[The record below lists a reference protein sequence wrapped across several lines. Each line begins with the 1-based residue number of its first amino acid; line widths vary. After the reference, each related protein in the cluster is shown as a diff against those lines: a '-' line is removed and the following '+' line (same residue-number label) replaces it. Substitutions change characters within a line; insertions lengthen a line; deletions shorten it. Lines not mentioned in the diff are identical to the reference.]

1 MDGTRTLVCPILV
14 GRDDL
19 LDLGDRRIR
28 EVAGGTGRFLLVAG
42 EAGLGKTRLLGAIER
57 KAAAAGFRVVRAG
70 TYPSDLQVAAA
81 ILIDLARAMQR
92 TATFETSGRAL
103 RERLEAP
110 EDASAVDAH
119 RRRRLLVLDL
129 ADILAAVARDGPA
142 VISLE
147 DLHWSDDLTLEVLEA
162 LARQIAGLPLL
173 VIGTYRSDELFPR
186 VPMREWRGRL
196 LGRREAEEIRLGR
209 LTAADTA
216 TMASLLI
223 ETGLPVARDVA
234 DAVHVRTD
242 GIPLHVEELLAVLAA
257 SGVDG
262 PAAVRG
268 AEVPDT
274 VEDAIVARLEPR
286 SSEARSIARAGAVI
300 GRAFDIDLLAAV
312 AETDTDRLTEP
323 LDELADHFVLLPARV
338 PGRYGFRHALI
349 CDAIY
354 ERIPEPE
361 RRRLHART
369 AEAALGTDYGT
380 DAFLALH
387 FERAGRRDEA
397 FEAAARGARAAAA
410 LSSNG
415 EARELYACAIRT
427 APATLPPSERAR
439 LLEALAASAAATD
452 DNTAA
457 KDAYEAAREAW
468 LAAGDRL
475 AAAALVGPLVAVRH
489 LLGEDLETR
498 AAALRAALG
507 EIESAPALH
516 QAPSDPASDRVRA
529 QLLAALAATYMLD
542 RRLEEAASYAT
553 EARRLAGIA
562 GDPATDRNAATTLGV
577 CRVFEGKM
585 EEGWSLLEGAIASAR
600 ADGLE
605 RETARGHRMLGSCAS
620 VLVEYPRAEHWLREG
635 IEHAERV
642 ELWNDRH
649 YMAAH
654 LAHVLWATGRWTAA
668 EEVARQAL
676 ADGRGGVTTRIT
688 ALHVVGFVALG
699 RDRLDDAEAALAEA
713 RDLGRRMG
721 ELQRLSPALW
731 GLAEVS
737 LARGGPGAA
746 AAALDLCREGRA
758 ASAAVDDAA
767 YLFPFVVTGVR
778 AALAAGDPQAA
789 RAWLADVEPPIR
801 ARAIPG
807 TLVAL
812 DHGAGLV
819 ALADGSTGRARTAL
833 AAAADD
839 WRAAGRA
846 WEGAWALVDLARAH
860 ARANQAPDAARVAT
874 AAVTA
879 AEALPAP
886 AIVRSAQEIVASARR
901 GRPEEPWAPLSAREF
916 EVARLI
922 AEGMT
927 NGEIATSL
935 GLSTKTVAT
944 HVEHILAK
952 LDVARRTE
960 VAAWIGSRPV
970 LHSRPHGDD
979 REQ

>member
-19 LDLGDRRIR
+19 LDLADRRIR
-28 EVAGGTGRFLLVAG
+28 EVVGGSGRFLLVAG

-57 KAAAAGFRVVRAG
+57 RAVTAGFRVVRAG

-92 TATFETSGRAL
+92 TATFEASGQAL
-103 RERLEAP
+103 RERLEVP
-110 EDASAVDAH
+110 DDGSLTDAH

-129 ADILAAVARDGPA
+129 AEVLAAVARDGPA

-162 LARQIAGLPLL
+162 LARQIADLPLL

-186 VPMREWRGRL
+186 VPMREWRARL
-196 LGRREAEEIRLGR
+196 LGRREAEEVRLGR
-209 LTAADTA
+209 LSPADTA
-216 TMASLLI
+216 RMSSLLI

-234 DAVHVRTD
+234 DAVHARTD

-257 SGVDG
+257 AGVEG

-268 AEVPDT
+268 AEVPET

-286 SSEARSIARAGAVI
+286 SSEARTIARAGAVI

-312 AETDTDRLTEP
+312 AETDADRLAEP

-349 CDAIY
+349 CDTIY
-354 ERIPEPE
+354 DRIPEPE

-369 AEAALGTDYGT
+369 AEAAAGTEYGT

-387 FERAGRRDEA
+387 FERAGRREQA
-397 FEAAARGARAAAA
+397 FAAATRGARAAAA

-415 EARELYACAIRT
+415 EARELYACAVRS
-427 APATLPPSERAR
+427 APASLPPSDRAR
-439 LLEALAASAAATD
+439 LLAALAASAAATD
-452 DNTAA
+452 DNVAA
-457 KDAYEAAREAW
+457 REAYEAAREAW

-475 AAAALVGPLVAVRH
+475 AAAALVAPLVAVRH
-489 LLGEDLETR
+489 LLGVDLETR

-507 EIESAPALH
+507 EIEAAPALH
-516 QAPSDPASDRVRA
+516 RAPFDPASDRVRA

-553 EARRLAGIA
+553 EARRLAGVA
-562 GDPATDRNAATTLGV
+562 ADPATDRNAATTLGV
-577 CRVFEGKM
+577 CRVFEGRM
-585 EEGWSLLEGAIASAR
+585 DDGWSLLEGAIASAR

-605 RETARGHRMLGSCAS
+605 RETARGYRMLGSCAS
-620 VLVEYPRAEHWLREG
+620 VLVEYPRAERWLREG
-635 IEHAERV
+635 IEFAERV

-654 LAHVLWATGRWTAA
+654 LAHVLWATGRWDPA

-688 ALHVVGFVALG
+688 ALHVLGFVALG
-699 RDRLDDAEAALAEA
+699 RDRLDEAEAALAEA
-713 RDLGRRMG
+713 RAIGRRMG

-731 GLAEVS
+731 GLAEVH
-737 LARGGPGAA
+737 LAGGPSGAGAA
-746 AAALDLCREGRA
+746 FELCREGRA

-789 RAWLADVEPPIR
+789 RTWLASVEPPIR

-807 TLVAL
+807 TLAAL
-812 DHGAGLV
+812 DHAAGLV
-819 ALADGSTGRARTAL
+819 ALADGATGRARTSL
-833 AAAADD
+833 GAAADA
-839 WRAAGRA
+839 WRYASRA
-846 WEGAWALVDLARAH
+846 WEGTWALVDLARAH
-860 ARANQAPDAARVAT
+860 QRANQPKDASRVAAT
-874 AAVTA
+874 AIEA

-886 AIVRSAQEIVASARR
+886 AIARAAREIVAAARR
-901 GRPEEPWAPLSAREF
+901 GRPDEPWAPLSAREF

-935 GLSTKTVAT
+935 ALSTKTVAT